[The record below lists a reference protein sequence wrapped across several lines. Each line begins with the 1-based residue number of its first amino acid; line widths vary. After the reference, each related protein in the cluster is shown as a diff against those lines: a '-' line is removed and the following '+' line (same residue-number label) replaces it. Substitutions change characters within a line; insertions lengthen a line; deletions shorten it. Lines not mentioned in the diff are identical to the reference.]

1 MAIQKSNTLTLDE
14 YMAWEAEQPERN
26 FYYQGEIF
34 AMVGARQAHVLVSL
48 NIGAALK
55 TALRGGPCRAFV
67 SDMKLRVDAANAVFY
82 PDVMVS
88 CDPRDRTTPLWLAH
102 PVLVVEVL
110 SDSTAA
116 FDRGAKFS
124 ACRGIDSLMEYALVD
139 IDARR
144 VEVYRRN
151 AEGLWVLH
159 DYALGAAVE
168 FASVAVVMPA
178 EAVFEAV

>member
-1 MAIQKSNTLTLDE
+1 
-14 YMAWEAEQPERN
+14 
-26 FYYQGEIF
+26 
-34 AMVGARQAHVLVSL
+34 
-48 NIGAALK
+48 
-55 TALRGGPCRAFV
+55 
-67 SDMKLRVDAANAVFY
+67 
-82 PDVMVS
+82 
-88 CDPRDRTTPLWLAH
+88 
-102 PVLVVEVL
+102 
-110 SDSTAA
+110 
-116 FDRGAKFS
+116 
-124 ACRGIDSLMEYALVD
+124 LVD